1 MVLSNIPK
9 LQLND
14 IEFKILYTTG
24 EGLCGITLALTTKNN
39 PTNYPLLI
47 CKLFKSIQMCE
58 KPNDNIYNKVQNY
71 NITSKLIGIQK
82 LTDKFKYQYTD
93 LEGFKVK
100 GIFENYIY
108 YYEIGGFCNLTQYL
122 DILREF
128 KYENIYYLKK
138 YINDILKSIK
148 KLNYETGILHHDL
161 RTDNIMIKNS
171 YSYYLFNLYNL
182 YLKEKNEDTKKK
194 LLKEINKYIFDK
206 GSYKKILDETILK
219 NNGLFKSGLIS
230 INNVNVS
237 IIDFDMA
244 YDLNNNFKKY
254 ISKYNLNNKNVKDTL
269 QLIYNV
275 WINSDVIQFL
285 YDLLERIS
293 FINCIDTNN
302 DNMKEILKYIEDLI
316 EKTINEIISNTSLK
330 ELKNVQLSYI
340 ILNNILTM
348 THNIKSNKEF
358 DILFNY
364 VFTKQYLKDKDYLHY
379 DYIYSKNLAE
389 KYLFINKINLNEKD
403 KKLVFKK

>member
-24 EGLCGITLALTTKNN
+24 EGLCGLTLALTTKNN

-138 YINDILKSIK
+138 YINDVLKSIK
-148 KLNYETGILHHDL
+148 NLNYETGILHHDL

-244 YDLNNNFKKY
+244 YDLNVNFKKY

-275 WINSDVIQFL
+275 WINSDILQIL

-293 FINCIDTNN
+293 FINCIETNN

-364 VFTKQYLKDKDYLHY
+364 VYTKQYLKDKDYLHY

>member
-1 MVLSNIPK
+1 MVLSDIPK

-47 CKLFKSIQMCE
+47 CKLFKSIQLCE

-82 LTDKFKYQYTD
+82 LTDKFKYEYID

-122 DILREF
+122 SILREF
-128 KYENIYYLKK
+128 KYENIDYLKK

-194 LLKEINKYIFDK
+194 LLKELNKYIFDK

-219 NNGLFKSGLIS
+219 NTDLFKSGLIT
-230 INNVNVS
+230 INNINVS

-244 YDLNNNFKKY
+244 YDLNVNFKKY

-275 WINSDVIQFL
+275 WINSDILQIL

-293 FINCIDTNN
+293 FINCIETNN
-302 DNMKEILKYIEDLI
+302 DNMKDILKYIEDLI
-316 EKTINEIISNTSLK
+316 ENSINEIISNSILK

-364 VFTKQYLKDKDYLHY
+364 VYTKQYLKDKDYLHY

-403 KKLVFKK
+403 KKLVYKK

>member
-1 MVLSNIPK
+1 MVLSDIPK

-47 CKLFKSIQMCE
+47 CKLFKSIQLCE

-82 LTDKFKYQYTD
+82 LTDKFKYEYTD

-122 DILREF
+122 SILREF
-128 KYENIYYLKK
+128 KYENIDYLKK

-194 LLKEINKYIFDK
+194 LLKELNKYIFDK

-219 NNGLFKSGLIS
+219 NTDLFKSGLIT
-230 INNVNVS
+230 INNINVS

-244 YDLNNNFKKY
+244 YDLNVNFKKY

-269 QLIYNV
+269 QLIYNI
-275 WINSDVIQFL
+275 WINSDIFQIL

-302 DNMKEILKYIEDLI
+302 DNMKDILKYIEDLI

-364 VFTKQYLKDKDYLHY
+364 IFTKQYLKDKDYLHY

-403 KKLVFKK
+403 KKLVYKK

>member
-1 MVLSNIPK
+1 MVLSDIPK

-24 EGLCGITLALTTKNN
+24 EGLCGLTLALTTKNN

-47 CKLFKSIQMCE
+47 CKLFKSIQLCE

-82 LTDKFKYQYTD
+82 LTDKFKYEYTD

-100 GIFENYIY
+100 GVFENYIY
-108 YYEIGGFCNLTQYL
+108 YYEIGGFCNFTQYL
-122 DILREF
+122 SILREF
-128 KYENIYYLKK
+128 KYENIDYLKK

-182 YLKEKNEDTKKK
+182 YLKEKNEGTKKK

-244 YDLNNNFKKY
+244 YDLNVNFKKY

-275 WINSDVIQFL
+275 WINSDILQIL

-293 FINCIDTNN
+293 FINCIETNN
-302 DNMKEILKYIEDLI
+302 DNMKDILKYIEDLI
-316 EKTINEIISNTSLK
+316 ENSINEIISNSILK

-364 VFTKQYLKDKDYLHY
+364 VFTKQFLKDKDYLHY